1 MDGNPGGGLR
11 EARFHVVG
19 ADQGLVTDEDTLLD
33 LLKFLSLP
41 TSNMVF
47 GGPGLM
53 SKWIRVFA
61 AWA

>member
-47 GGPGLM
+47 GG
-53 SKWIRVFA
+53 R
-61 AWA
+61 